1 MKWTERGL
9 RKYSAFLISL
19 LAYCVIFSVTV
30 FAKYIDSAN
39 IPAFAFQLGVGIA
52 SVTGVFYAGNVLSKK
67 VGYEQRILDYSGN
80 YPVVGDSAGI
90 DNRQETQSQ
99 RSTGI

>member
-19 LAYCVIFSVTV
+19 FAYCVIFSITV
-30 FAKYIDSAN
+30 FAGYIDSAN
-39 IPAFAFQLGVGIA
+39 IPTLAFQLGVGIA

-67 VGYEQRILDYSGN
+67 VGNEQRLLDNGGN
-80 YPVVGDSAGI
+80 YPVYSNDLGV
-90 DNRQETQSQ
+90 NHQQETQPQ
-99 RSTGI
+99 RDLGV